1 MNTIRIL
8 LADDHHLLLD
18 GISSLLAG
26 EEDLCVKDKAFDGEQ
41 VMHLVEQNDYD
52 ICLLDINIPKLDGIS
67 AARAIK
73 EKKPAIGIIILTSY
87 NDRQIVEEM
96 LEIGVSGYLLKNST
110 KQELTEAIRKVYGG
124 GLFFSDEVQR
134 TLMQNYIRLNRGKIQ
149 PKDVQ
154 LTHRELEILQ
164 LLAREYTNDK
174 IAAQLNISYRT
185 VETHRKNLLQKT
197 RSHNLAGLLKYAYGN
212 NLIGD

>member
-26 EEDLCVKDKAFDGEQ
+26 EEDLCVKDKALDGEQ
-41 VMHLVEQNDYD
+41 VMQLVEQNDYD
-52 ICLLDINIPKLDGIS
+52 ICLLDISMPKLDGIS

-73 EKKPAIGIIILTSY
+73 EKKPSVGIIILTSY

-110 KQELTEAIRKVYGG
+110 KQELTDAIRKVHNG

-154 LTHRELEILQ
+154 LTQRELEILQ

-174 IAAQLNISYRT
+174 IAAELNISYRT

-212 NLIGD
+212 NLID